1 METFHGKQ
9 VPLWYIPPVA
19 SDAEWAWAAGIF
31 EMAGAVVTINS
42 GRDLRLAL
50 NLTDEDVVRRY
61 AEIVESRVLGPYH
74 ARPDGALRLP
84 TFRCNLNCRFAIRG
98 ARQDVA
104 LARQPPPGS
113 LPRTRFRTAP
123 SNRALTSRAVTRR
136 RIPRVPSS
144 PRTGDPTS

>member
-1 METFHGKQ
+1 METFHGKH

-74 ARPDGALRLP
+74 ARQDGAVRLP
-84 TFRCNLNCRFAIRG
+84 TFRCNLNCRFAI
-98 ARQDVA
+98 AA
-104 LARQPPPGS
+104 LARMWPWLGS
-113 LPRTRFRTAP
+113 
-123 SNRALTSRAVTRR
+123 RR
-136 RIPRVPSS
+136 RDRCRELGFEPPR
-144 PRTGDPTS
+144 RIAL